1 MKGGKVFIKVM
12 EWNKIML
19 RLQNFCQYA
28 RIPPSHL
35 PSSHFIYIFFYCIV
49 GMTVYSIY
57 TVLHG
62 HITCCAYV
70 MKSNVANL
78 LGQEMYDKPAYGN

>member
-1 MKGGKVFIKVM
+1 MP
-12 EWNKIML
+12 E
-19 RLQNFCQYA
+19 YHPA
-28 RIPPSHL
+28 TSL
-35 PSSHFIYIFFYCIV
+35 PLTLYILLLHS

-62 HITCCAYV
+62 HITCCAYI